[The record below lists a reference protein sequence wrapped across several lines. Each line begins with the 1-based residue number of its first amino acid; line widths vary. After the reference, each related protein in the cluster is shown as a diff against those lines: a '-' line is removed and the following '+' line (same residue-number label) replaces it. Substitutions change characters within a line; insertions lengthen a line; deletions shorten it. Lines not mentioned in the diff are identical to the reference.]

1 MRIYNKNYKN
11 IYLPWKKKSFIRP
24 KYPKNDIATVYQHE
38 SSIVSSERKFACPRR
53 RRKKERNQRK
63 CWKRKPAVANCRT
76 PAFLVFLWI
85 GILGEKILFTTKYQE
100 RRDVRIEVNV
110 QVGGHRCSGMRRQVS
125 AVEALSLSLSLSL
138 SFSLANTEVFF
149 FSFSRLFKMIYGT
162 WVKTRPIGMRTRVRT
177 RPVWDENKCETLV
190 TCSHLKRV
198 WSWVPYPHKKSTW
211 DKIKV

>member
-1 MRIYNKNYKN
+1 MKENLR
-11 IYLPWKKKSFIRP
+11 
-24 KYPKNDIATVYQHE
+24 AQE
-38 SSIVSSERKFACPRR
+38 GGE
-53 RRKKERNQRK
+53 RKKETKENVEKENQLLQI
-63 CWKRKPAVANCRT
+63 AGRT
-76 PAFLVFLWI
+76 PAFFVFLWI

-125 AVEALSLSLSLSL
+125 AVEALSLSLSL
-138 SFSLANTEVFF
+138 ANTEVFF

-190 TCSHLKRV
+190 TCSHLKGALP
-198 WSWVPYPHKKSTW
+198 S
-211 DKIKV
+211 